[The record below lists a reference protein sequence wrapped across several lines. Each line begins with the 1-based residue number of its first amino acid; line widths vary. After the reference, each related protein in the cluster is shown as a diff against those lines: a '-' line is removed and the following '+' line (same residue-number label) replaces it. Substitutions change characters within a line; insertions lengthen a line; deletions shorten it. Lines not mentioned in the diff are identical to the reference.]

1 VSARR
6 EIWEVARRE
15 FVERWRSR
23 AMRVSFAILLAFV
36 VGGAV
41 LLTLADE
48 GTPADDFGLVG
59 PRAVALAP
67 ALRVGEQADGRRAQ
81 LHRLRDRA
89 AAERALREGEVDV
102 AIVDGRLIVEEDR
115 SSPAVGVAQRA
126 IAVQHTVT
134 RLQAA
139 GLTQQQALDTLEPPR
154 PRVEVL
160 DLGARDRQREEDVL
174 FVGMVALFMALIVY
188 GQSVASSVAEEKS
201 SRVIEL
207 LLTTLPPRRLL
218 AGKVLGVGTL
228 GVSQLAAVCVAG
240 LLSAQIA
247 GGEGLPP
254 SAPRT
259 VALVIGWFILGFAFY
274 SVVYAAL
281 GALVSRQEDLE
292 ATTAPVNVLLIGA
305 YFGAM
310 AAIASPDGAWAQIAA
325 FLPPLA
331 PLIVPT
337 RVVLGDMSAIGLVA
351 AVTISVL
358 ATLLLIRV
366 AAGIYERSV
375 LRTGAPIGL
384 RAALAGPVGGASRK
398 RARGHLPPAVLQA
411 GAVTGLVG
419 GILVGTD
426 KPLGIVLVAIGL
438 VLVILHQRRRHHPPR
453 SQA

>member
-41 LLTLADE
+41 LLTLADQ
-48 GTPADDFGLVG
+48 GTPTDDFGLVG
-59 PRAVALAP
+59 PRAADLAP
-67 ALRVGEQADGRRAQ
+67 ALRAGEQADGRRARI
-81 LHRLRDRA
+81 HRLRDRA
-89 AAERALREGEVDV
+89 AAERALRDGDVDV
-102 AIVDGRLIVEEDR
+102 AIVDGRLIVEADR
-115 SSPAVGVAQRA
+115 SSRAVGVAQRA
-126 IAVQHTVT
+126 VTAQHTVAG
-134 RLQAA
+134 LQAA
-139 GLTQQQALDTLEPPR
+139 GLTRQQALDTLSPPP

-228 GVSQLAAVCVAG
+228 GVSQLAAVCGAG
-240 LLSAQIA
+240 LLSAQVA

-254 SAPRT
+254 SAPRA
-259 VALVIGWFILGFAFY
+259 VALVIGWFVLGFAFY

-310 AAIASPDGAWAQIAA
+310 AAIASPDGTWAQIAA

-337 RVVLGDMSAIGLVA
+337 RVVIGDMSAIGLLASVA
-351 AVTISVL
+351 ISL
-358 ATLLLIRV
+358 TGTLLLIRV

-384 RAALAGPVGGASRK
+384 RTALAGAPPE

-411 GAVTGLVG
+411 GSVAALLG
-419 GILVGTD
+419 GILVGIDT
-426 KPLGIVLVAIGL
+426 PLGIVLVAIGL
-438 VLVILHQRRRHHPPR
+438 VLVILHRRRGRHPPNR
-453 SQA
+453 VHGP

>member
-1 VSARR
+1 MSSRR
-6 EIWEVARRE
+6 KLWEVARRE

-23 AMRVSFAILLAFV
+23 AMRVSFALLLAFV

-41 LLTLADE
+41 LLTLVDE
-48 GTPADDFGLVG
+48 RTPTDDFGLVG

-67 ALRVGEQADGRRAQ
+67 ALRIGEQSYGRRAR

-89 AAERALREGEVDV
+89 AAQRALREGDVDV
-102 AIVDGRLIVEEDR
+102 AIVDGRLIVKEDHA
-115 SSPAVGVAQRA
+115 SLAAGVAGRA
-126 IAVQHTVT
+126 VAAQHAVM
-134 RLQAA
+134 RLQAS
-139 GLTQQQALDTLEPPR
+139 GLTERQALDTLNPP
-154 PRVEVL
+154 PQRVEVL
-160 DLGARDRQREEDVL
+160 DRGARDRQRDEDVL

-201 SRVIEL
+201 TRVIEL

-240 LLSAQIA
+240 LLSAQVA

-292 ATTAPVNVLLIGA
+292 ATTAPVNVMLIGA

-310 AAIASPDGAWAQIAA
+310 AAIASPDGTWAQIAA

-331 PLIVPT
+331 PLIVPS
-337 RVVLGDMSAIGLVA
+337 RVVLGDMSAIGLLA
-351 AVTISVL
+351 AVAISIL
-358 ATLLLIRV
+358 ATVLLVRV
-366 AAGIYERSV
+366 GARIYERSV
-375 LRTGAPIGL
+375 MRTGAPISL
-384 RAALAGPVGGASRK
+384 RTALADGATPQRV
-398 RARGHLPPAVLQA
+398 RGYLPPAVLQA
-411 GAVTGLVG
+411 SAVTALLG

-426 KPLGIVLVAIGL
+426 EPLGIVFVSIGL
-438 VLVILHQRRRHHPPR
+438 VLVILYQRRRHRLPR
-453 SQA
+453 SRA

>member
-1 VSARR
+1 
-6 EIWEVARRE
+6 
-15 FVERWRSR
+15 
-23 AMRVSFAILLAFV
+23 M
-36 VGGAV
+36 GM
-41 LLTLADE
+41 
-48 GTPADDFGLVG
+48 LV
-59 PRAVALAP
+59 
-67 ALRVGEQADGRRAQ
+67 
-81 LHRLRDRA
+81 
-89 AAERALREGEVDV
+89 
-102 AIVDGRLIVEEDR
+102 
-115 SSPAVGVAQRA
+115 
-126 IAVQHTVT
+126 
-134 RLQAA
+134 
-139 GLTQQQALDTLEPPR
+139 
-154 PRVEVL
+154 
-160 DLGARDRQREEDVL
+160 
-174 FVGMVALFMALIVY
+174 LFMALIVY

-218 AGKVLGVGTL
+218 AGKVLGVGGL

-259 VALVIGWFILGFAFY
+259 VALVVGWFVLGFAFY

-310 AAIASPDGAWAQIAA
+310 AAIASPDGVWAQIAA

-337 RVVLGDMSAIGLVA
+337 RVVLGDMSAIRLLA
-351 AVTISVL
+351 AVAISLL

-366 AAGIYERSV
+366 AAGIYERSI
-375 LRTGAPIGL
+375 LRTGAPISL
-384 RAALAGPVGGASRK
+384 RTALAGGVGGTTPE
-398 RARGHLPPAVLQA
+398 RARRRLPPAVLQA
-411 GAVTGLVG
+411 GAVTALLG

-426 KPLGIVLVAIGL
+426 EPLGIVLVAIGI
-438 VLVILHQRRRHHPPR
+438 VLVILHQRRRHHSPR
-453 SQA
+453 SRA

>member
-1 VSARR
+1 MSGRR

-23 AMRVSFAILLAFV
+23 AMRMSFAILLAFV

-41 LLTLADE
+41 LFTLADD
-48 GTPADDFGLVG
+48 GTPTDDFGLVG

-67 ALRVGEQADGRRAQ
+67 ALRLGEQAGGRRARI
-81 LHRLRDRA
+81 HPLRDRA
-89 AAERALREGEVDV
+89 AAERALHEGDVDV

-115 SSPAVGVAQRA
+115 ASLAAGVAQRA
-126 IAVQHTVT
+126 VAAQHTVT

-139 GLTQQQALDTLEPPR
+139 GLKRQQALDALTPP
-154 PRVEVL
+154 PQRVQVL
-160 DLGARDRQREEDVL
+160 DPGARDRQRDEDML
-174 FVGMVALFMALIVY
+174 FIGMLALFMALVVY

-207 LLTTLPPRRLL
+207 LLTTLAPRRLL
-218 AGKVLGVGTL
+218 VGKVLGVGTL
-228 GVSQLAAVCVAG
+228 GVSQLAAVCAAG

-254 SAPRT
+254 SAPKT
-259 VALVIGWFILGFAFY
+259 VALVVGWFILGFAFY
-274 SVVYAAL
+274 SVAYAAL

-305 YFGAM
+305 YFGAV
-310 AAIASPDGAWAQIAA
+310 AAIASPDGTWAQIAA

-337 RVVLGDMSAIGLVA
+337 RVVLGDIGAVGLLA
-351 AVTISVL
+351 AVTISLL
-358 ATLLLIRV
+358 ATLLLVRV

-375 LRTGAPIGL
+375 LRTGAPISL
-384 RAALAGPVGGASRK
+384 RTALAAGG
-398 RARGHLPPAVLQA
+398 
-411 GAVTGLVG
+411 G
-419 GILVGTD
+419 GSAT
-426 KPLGIVLVAIGL
+426 
-438 VLVILHQRRRHHPPR
+438 RRHRPTRPH
-453 SQA
+453 A

>member
-1 VSARR
+1 MSARR

-15 FVERWRSR
+15 FLERWRSR

-36 VGGAV
+36 VAGAV
-41 LLTLADE
+41 LFTLAGE
-48 GTPADDFGLVG
+48 STPTDDFGLVG

-67 ALRVGEQADGRRAQ
+67 ALRLGEQDDGRQARI
-81 LHRLRDRA
+81 HRLHDRA
-89 AAERALREGEVDV
+89 AAVRALSNGDVDV
-102 AIVDGRLIVEEDR
+102 AIVDGRLMVEED
-115 SSPAVGVAQRA
+115 SSSIAVGVAQRA
-126 IAVQHTVT
+126 VAAQRTVT
-134 RLQAA
+134 GLEAA
-139 GLTQQQALDTLEPPR
+139 GLTRQQALATLSPP
-154 PRVEVL
+154 PQRVEVL
-160 DLGARDRQREEDVL
+160 DSGAGDRQRDEDML
-174 FVGMVALFMALIVY
+174 FLGMLVLFMALIVY

-218 AGKVLGVGTL
+218 AGKVVGVGTL
-228 GVSQLAAVCVAG
+228 GVSQLTAVCIAG
-240 LLSAQIA
+240 LASAQIA

-310 AAIASPDGAWAQIAA
+310 AAIASPDGAWAQLAA
-325 FLPPLA
+325 YLPPLA

-337 RVVLGDMSAIGLVA
+337 RVVLGDMSALGLLA
-351 AVTISVL
+351 AVAISVL

-375 LRTGAPIGL
+375 LRTGAPISL
-384 RAALAGPVGGASRK
+384 RAALTGGAPSKGVNRT
-398 RARGHLPPAVLQA
+398 PS
-411 GAVTGLVG
+411 T
-419 GILVGTD
+419 
-426 KPLGIVLVAIGL
+426 
-438 VLVILHQRRRHHPPR
+438 
-453 SQA
+453 